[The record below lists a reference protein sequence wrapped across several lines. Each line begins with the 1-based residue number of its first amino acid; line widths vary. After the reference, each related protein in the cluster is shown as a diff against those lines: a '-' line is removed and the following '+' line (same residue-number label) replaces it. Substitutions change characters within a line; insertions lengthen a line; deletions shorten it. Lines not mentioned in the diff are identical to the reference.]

1 MRGNGHWELF
11 FPNPKRLLRK
21 LSHNLLFIKDMS
33 EENKI
38 VPGMERL
45 VSMLSEEL
53 EKSVVDKQVH
63 KSYQ

>member
-1 MRGNGHWELF
+1 
-11 FPNPKRLLRK
+11 
-21 LSHNLLFIKDMS
+21 MS

-53 EKSVVDKQVH
+53 EKSVVDKQVQ